1 MVEAEFFL
9 HRSVTYKLVQ
19 NCKTN
24 LYDNACAIENI
35 ALKFTA
41 FAKIYLI
48 GCKNCVHPSKSVT
61 AYC

>member
-9 HRSVTYKLVQ
+9 HRSVTYKLLQ

-48 GCKNCVHPSKSVT
+48 GCKNCVHPS
-61 AYC
+61 